1 MCRRH
6 VGPAA
11 LLASMIFAL
20 VVLLP
25 GTATA
30 ATGTYLRL
38 ARLSPDTP
46 NMTSRSRRSTAVFPA
61 EGGRLRGILTYQ
73 TVDPGTYTVQMR
85 PSADPSAAPILTGT
99 VRAEQGRAYTAAVLG
114 SQVGAS
120 ITLLTDDLTRPGPG
134 NARVRV
140 VQGAETAGPVT
151 VTWNGNAMT
160 GPVAFAT
167 ATAYVTAPAGRGTV
181 GLAPSNGAPF
191 TLPVDLAAGG
201 VYTVIVVQRGGGLG
215 GQLQTDALGSGAA
228 PTGGIETGFGGT
240 ADPAPAQGPP
250 RPPPC
255 PPHRRPPRPLAPRPP
270 ARRPTCGPVRR
281 RPVLTPRPPHRR
293 PSRHRCGW

>member
-1 MCRRH
+1 MSRAH
-6 VGPAA
+6 FGLAA
-11 LLASMIFAL
+11 LLTSVTL
-20 VVLLP
+20 VLAVLLP
-25 GTATA
+25 ATATA

-38 ARLSPDTP
+38 AHLSPDTP
-46 NMTSRSRRSTAVFPA
+46 NVDVTITAFD
-61 EGGRLRGILTYQ
+61 GRIYQLKGVGYGAVSTYQ

-85 PSADPSAAPILTGT
+85 PSSDPSAAPILTGT

-114 SQVGAS
+114 PQAGAS

-140 VQGAETAGPVT
+140 VQGAQTAGPVT

-167 ATAYVTAPAGRGTV
+167 ATGYVTAPAGRGTV
-181 GLAPSNGAPF
+181 GMAPANGPPV

-215 GQLQTDALGSGAA
+215 GQLQTDALGSGVA

-240 ADPAPAQGPP
+240 AGPPPAPAGPAVALAALAVLGVVGWG
-250 RPPPC
+250 RVRAG
-255 PPHRRPPRPLAPRPP
+255 RR
-270 ARRPTCGPVRR
+270 
-281 RPVLTPRPPHRR
+281 
-293 PSRHRCGW
+293 